1 MSWAQRL
8 KHATRSKA
16 PRGEIGDE
24 GAPDRQHEAQFP
36 AAVLA
41 VVAALAFSQNGRT
54 DDFALDVSRG
64 IIDGH
69 ICHNTS
75 WAYSSCGRKIR
86 LANYLG

>member
-1 MSWAQRL
+1 MKEHLTGNMKRNSL
-8 KHATRSKA
+8 L
-16 PRGEIGDE
+16 PC
-24 GAPDRQHEAQFP
+24 
-36 AAVLA
+36 LA